1 MQKRDLLIVTQKLN
15 SIYFQKLLFLLNFSK
30 IALEITMP
38 NLLHWLSESTLYNM
52 LDLDVL

>member
-15 SIYFQKLLFLLNFSK
+15 SIYFQKLLFLLKFSK
-30 IALEITMP
+30 IPLEITMP